1 MLSPRDAY
9 FSPHLTV
16 AAEEA
21 IGRVS
26 AELVAPYPPGIPV
39 LAPGERITGEAVRG
53 LRQAMADGTQVRY
66 AADRTLRTLQ
76 VVADA

>member
-9 FSPHLTV
+9 FSRHRTV

-21 IGRVS
+21 VGRVS

-39 LAPGERITGEAVRG
+39 LAPGERITGEAIDG

-66 AADRTLRTLQ
+66 AADRSLRTFQ
-76 VVADA
+76 VVADD